1 MGQDRP
7 YLTALL
13 CIDSAVV
20 GKWAEK
26 QKISYTTYTDLSAK
40 PQVYDLLQKEID
52 RVNETLPSAARIRKF
67 VLLYKELDADD
78 EELTRTRKVRRAFVE
93 ERYQTIIAALYGE
106 VDHIA
111 IDTTIRFQDGKTA
124 RIKSDLAV
132 RELRAG

>member
-40 PQVYDLLQKEID
+40 SQVYDLLQKENRPGQRD
-52 RVNETLPSAARIRKF
+52 APGAARIASS
-67 VLLYKELDADD
+67 YCS
-78 EELTRTRKVRRAFVE
+78 TRSWTPTTR
-93 ERYQTIIAALYGE
+93 
-106 VDHIA
+106 
-111 IDTTIRFQDGKTA
+111 
-124 RIKSDLAV
+124 S
-132 RELRAG
+132 